1 MDEYLHVIT
10 TKTHIQVMKA
20 NQVHLYVLF
29 NIDTLNWIIFA
40 MNNIYFYFFRNNVYF
55 LNPRNLRELKKLVSN
70 DPRCFLTLLHI

>member
-29 NIDTLNWIIFA
+29 NIDTLFFNGIIFV
-40 MNNIYFYFFRNNVYF
+40 MNDIFFIFQEQCVLPQSTKFERA
-55 LNPRNLRELKKLVSN
+55 EEIGK
-70 DPRCFLTLLHI
+70 